1 MKVKPFAE
9 NFQSSCE
16 NSLGIYQPGYSYLVF
31 KMQYNAAAMTDMIP
45 TADTNYAAL
54 WRRLAAMLY
63 DGIVIIAIWIIVGF
77 VVLSA
82 FGIDQAQI
90 VENERVVLDP
100 YYRITLF
107 SSMLLSAY
115 LFFAWFWTNSGQT
128 LGMQA
133 WKLKVQNQDASAI
146 SYKQSLIR
154 FVVAPF
160 SLAILGAGYF
170 YMYFNAEK
178 LTVPDL
184 LSQSIVVKIS
194 WNT

>member
-1 MKVKPFAE
+1 M
-9 NFQSSCE
+9 
-16 NSLGIYQPGYSYLVF
+16 VF
-31 KMQYNAAAMTDMIP
+31 KMQYNAAAMTNMN
-45 TADTNYAAL
+45 TTTDTSYAAL
-54 WRRLAAMLY
+54 WRRLAAMIY

-77 VVLSA
+77 LVLSA
-82 FGIDQAQI
+82 FGIDQAQV

-115 LFFAWFWTNSGQT
+115 LFFAWFWTHSGQT

-133 WKLKVQNQDASAI
+133 WKLKVQNPDASAI

-160 SLAILGAGYF
+160 SLLLLGAGYF
-170 YMYFNAEK
+170 YMFFNAEK
-178 LTVPDL
+178 LTAPDL
-184 LSQSIVVKIS
+184 FSHSVVVKIS
-194 WNT
+194 WNS